1 MVTNFVV
8 HTSWATGWQHRKQ
21 LYNSKILNV
30 ILEKQNSSVICHR
43 VPYVNKG
50 SRDKVQYEKI
60 ISGLWGMLV
69 VLKEI
74 KVWSKN
80 VKKFTMY
87 SYDVRVKLEKWVLED
102 YPKM

>member
-1 MVTNFVV
+1 M
-8 HTSWATGWQHRKQ
+8 
-21 LYNSKILNV
+21 ILA
-30 ILEKQNSSVICHR
+30 KQNSSVICHR
-43 VPYVNKG
+43 VPHVKKG

-60 ISGLWGMLV
+60 ISGLSGTLV

-74 KVWSKN
+74 EVWSKN

-87 SYDVRVKLEKWVLED
+87 SYDVRVKLEKWVLQG

>member
-1 MVTNFVV
+1 
-8 HTSWATGWQHRKQ
+8 
-21 LYNSKILNV
+21 
-30 ILEKQNSSVICHR
+30 
-43 VPYVNKG
+43 
-50 SRDKVQYEKI
+50 
-60 ISGLWGMLV
+60 MLV